1 MCGVMNWRDT
11 GVAGSQPAEQEQ
23 QNYGD
28 QSEKNESLGVFLI
41 FAEHSNTVMSALK
54 CM

>member
-1 MCGVMNWRDT
+1 MCGVMNWHDT

-28 QSEKNESLGVFLI
+28 QSEENERLGVFLI
-41 FAEHSNTVMSALK
+41 FAEQSNTVMSTLK